1 MNVPGKLLLIL
12 VIVAAVPL
20 GVSTVTSLGTYER
33 ELERRLDE
41 LHVRTAEY
49 GARATSG
56 TIDTAQRTLRGLALA
71 IPWAALSDEE
81 RRGALLLI
89 YEQLED
95 VVVVRMLDGD
105 GRPLGQSI
113 HTVPAK
119 PGNHPSATDE
129 TLDAFGTAIQ
139 PASPGHG
146 WTTGAP
152 IIAFG
157 SSAPLI
163 PMSLSIEGPG
173 GTPWSLAAGLSLRGV
188 CHELAAT
195 TPPGVTTRLVTATG
209 GRLCG
214 PAPAA
219 AGTTIAANITTP
231 HGWHIVVEQPRELAF
246 ASVHRIRRQTV
257 FWIVVGVLAAIVAGL
272 VLSQAL
278 RRPLRQLTAGAEAL
292 ARGDLDHRVR
302 VDSRDEFGTLA
313 QTFNRMSAEI
323 ERQAA
328 EVKRWN
334 EELQLRVDA
343 RTAELKDAQNEL
355 MQSRKLGA
363 VAALGA
369 GIAHEINNPLTG
381 VLGMTQILLGRRD
394 QLDPRTGNQLATIER
409 EALRI
414 RDIVERMSS
423 LARESVGDA
432 VRVDLV
438 RLVEA
443 VADAHAGKLATAR
456 VEVERSFPAGLP
468 GVLGNAHQL
477 AHVVTQL
484 VDNSIKAMP
493 SGGRLKLTVRSIEG
507 ELVAIEIAD
516 TGRGIPPELLDR
528 IFEPFF
534 TTKDD
539 WRGVGLGLTLAH
551 RIVEVHNGRLRA
563 SSQVGAGTTMT
574 ILLPAASQGAHLH

>member
-1 MNVPGKLLLIL
+1 MNVPGKLLVIL

-41 LHVRTAEY
+41 LHLRTAEY
-49 GARATSG
+49 GARVTSG
-56 TIDTAQRTLRGLALA
+56 TIDAAQRTLRGLAHA
-71 IPWAALSDEE
+71 IPWTALSDEE
-81 RRGALLLI
+81 RRGALMLI
-89 YEQLED
+89 YEQLDD
-95 VVVVRMLDGD
+95 VVVARMLDSD
-105 GRPLGQSI
+105 GRPLGPSI
-113 HTVPAK
+113 HTPPTKADS
-119 PGNHPSATDE
+119 HPPATDE
-129 TLDAFGTAIQ
+129 ALAAFDAASQ
-139 PASPGHG
+139 PASKGHG
-146 WTTGAP
+146 WTTGPP
-152 IIAFG
+152 IVATGSPVPFVPMAF
-157 SSAPLI
+157 A
-163 PMSLSIEGPG
+163 IEGPG
-173 GTPWSLAAGLSLRGV
+173 GTPWTLAVGLSLRGV
-188 CHELAAT
+188 CDELAAR
-195 TPPGVTTRLVTATG
+195 TPAGVTTRLVTATG
-209 GRLCG
+209 AGLCG
-214 PAPAA
+214 SAPAA
-219 AGTTIAANITTP
+219 AGTTITANVATP
-231 HGWHIVVEQPRELAF
+231 HGWHVVVEQPRELAF

-292 ARGDLDHRVR
+292 ARGDFDHRVR

-313 QTFNRMSAEI
+313 ETFNRMSAEI
-323 ERQAA
+323 ERQAS
-328 EVKRWN
+328 EVQRWN
-334 EELQLRVDA
+334 AELQLRVDA
-343 RTAELKDAQNEL
+343 RTAELRDAQNEL

-381 VLGMTQILLGRRD
+381 VLGMTQILLGRRE
-394 QLDPRTGNQLATIER
+394 QLDPRTANQLATIER

-438 RLVEA
+438 RLVGA
-443 VADAHAGKLATAR
+443 VADANAGKLATAR
-456 VEVERSFPAGLP
+456 VEVERILPAGLP

-493 SGGRLKLTVRSIEG
+493 RGGRLKLTVRSIEG
-507 ELVAIEIAD
+507 ELVAIEITD
-516 TGRGIPPELLDR
+516 TGRGIPPDMLDR

-574 ILLPAASQGAHLH
+574 ILLPAAGQGAHLH